1 MFYLLSFCP
10 ERWLRTNKEKEE
22 IHPFASLP
30 FGHGPRM
37 CIGKR
42 FADLEV
48 QMAVAHIVKNYRIE
62 WAGERPLGVR
72 WRLFYGPDQPID
84 LRFYPV

>member
-1 MFYLLSFCP
+1 MLFRFLP

-42 FADLEV
+42 FAELEM
-48 QMAVAHIVKNYRIE
+48 QMLLAKIVANYRIE
-62 WAGERPLGVR
+62 WAGNDN
-72 WRLFYGPDQPID
+72 FYHICKVMNNPNQPIR
-84 LRFYPV
+84 LRLKGI